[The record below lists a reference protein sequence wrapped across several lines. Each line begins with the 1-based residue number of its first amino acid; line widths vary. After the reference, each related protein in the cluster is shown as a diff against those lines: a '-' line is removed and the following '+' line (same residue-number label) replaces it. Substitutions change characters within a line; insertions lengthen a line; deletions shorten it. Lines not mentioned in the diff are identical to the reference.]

1 MPIHDPVADYLT
13 RIRNAL
19 RAEHPEVT
27 IPGSRLKLEITQIL
41 VNEGYIDGSE
51 FSEDSRQGEIHIR
64 LKYGPKGKPAI
75 SGLRRVSKPGLR
87 TFVGR
92 NEVPRVLEGLGVA
105 ILSTSKGI
113 LTDREAR
120 KAGVGGEVL
129 CYVW

>member
-75 SGLRRVSKPGLR
+75 SGLRRISKPGLR
-87 TFVGR
+87 TFVGKD
-92 NEVPRVLEGLGVA
+92 EVPRVLEGLGVA

-113 LTDREAR
+113 MTDREAR
-120 KAGVGGEVL
+120 RTRVGGEVL